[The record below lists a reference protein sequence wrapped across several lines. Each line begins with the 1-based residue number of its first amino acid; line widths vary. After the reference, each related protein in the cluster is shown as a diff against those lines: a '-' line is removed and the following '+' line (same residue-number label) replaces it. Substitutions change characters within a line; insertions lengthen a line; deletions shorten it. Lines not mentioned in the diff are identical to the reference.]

1 MKQTEVAKAIQI
13 SGCTATRTCNAIFV
27 NMRQAEQHYMEK
39 HRQNIYGFSTQ
50 SSVHMMQSPV
60 MYRTYDTSN
69 RMEQNSHIKAQ
80 KRVSDDIPNICPD
93 EEANKPSIESFNSV
107 KPDVICS
114 KAEAAE
120 EEHVVDNEIKQKKLM
135 MSKKVN
141 GRFRASE
148 YGINHQC

>member
-1 MKQTEVAKAIQI
+1 
-13 SGCTATRTCNAIFV
+13 
-27 NMRQAEQHYMEK
+27 
-39 HRQNIYGFSTQ
+39 
-50 SSVHMMQSPV
+50 
-60 MYRTYDTSN
+60 
-69 RMEQNSHIKAQ
+69 MEQNSHIKAQ
-80 KRVSDDIPNICPD
+80 KRVSDDNPNICPD

-120 EEHVVDNEIKQKKLM
+120 EEHMVDHEIKQKKLM

-141 GRFRASE
+141 GRFRASK